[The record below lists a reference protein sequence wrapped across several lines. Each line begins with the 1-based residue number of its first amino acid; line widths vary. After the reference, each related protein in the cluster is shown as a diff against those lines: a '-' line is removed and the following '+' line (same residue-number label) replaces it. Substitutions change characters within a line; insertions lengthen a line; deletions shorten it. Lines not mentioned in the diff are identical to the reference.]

1 MTQLSVNVNK
11 IALLRYSRGSNSIV
25 GGLGGYAGRPLQ
37 PELDWPFFDADFSM
51 SAQIL
56 AQVHALTPSAAV
68 QLWTRHVSAQPDETH
83 PMQLRE
89 GHRLQPTVSGPD
101 WLAEFDAVS
110 EEHPAQQGRA
120 AAFLSSHFHAAGA
133 APVFFMASRALAYA
147 LTPAALAA
155 CWPCLLAISDESP
168 LLYQPVTGKFVWC
181 RPHGALAA
189 GEESLESDS

>member
-1 MTQLSVNVNK
+1 M
-11 IALLRYSRGSNSIV
+11 SIV
-25 GGLGGYAGRPLQ
+25 AALGDDAGRPLQ
-37 PELDWPFFDADFSM
+37 PELDWPFFDAGFST
-51 SAQIL
+51 SAETL
-56 AQVHALTPSAAV
+56 AQVHALTPHAAA
-68 QLWTRHVSAQPDETH
+68 QLWTCHVSTQPDETH

-110 EEHPAQQGRA
+110 GEHPAQEGRV

-147 LTPAALAA
+147 LTPAALVA

-181 RPHGALAA
+181 RPHGELAG
-189 GEESLESDS
+189 GEDGLQPAA